1 VKATKNNDLT
11 VNVRFAKNSSA
22 VKTASPRIVSEPV
35 PLIGSGLKI
44 KLSDFSEL
52 EHDLAHT
59 LIRQR
64 AYEKF
69 STKVNATYI
78 DPTRPNRL
86 SSLFVASGLS
96 FVAGIAVTT
105 AAVVAFL

>member
-1 VKATKNNDLT
+1 MKATENKDLT
-11 VNVRFAKNSSA
+11 VNGRFGQNSST

-78 DPTRPNRL
+78 APRPNRL

-96 FVAGIAVTT
+96 FVAGSAITIA
-105 AAVVAFL
+105 AFVAFL